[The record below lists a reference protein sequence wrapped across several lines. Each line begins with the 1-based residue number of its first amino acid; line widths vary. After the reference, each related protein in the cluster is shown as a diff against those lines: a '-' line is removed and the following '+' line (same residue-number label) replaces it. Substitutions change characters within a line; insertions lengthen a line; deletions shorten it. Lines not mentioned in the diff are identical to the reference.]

1 MQIERT
7 NANHLSVDK
16 LPDGS
21 RVIVDRKRETVFALN
36 TTAGAAWDA
45 CSRPTTLS
53 KVAEDTQRSFDQAI
67 TEEIALE
74 AILQLE
80 EQKLVTTSGSS
91 PESTR
96 RRALATAAAIALPLI
111 VSLTLAEQ
119 RAHANASGSAT
130 C

>member
-80 EQKLVTTSGSS
+80 EQKLVTISGSS
-91 PESTR
+91 SKATR
-96 RRALATAAAIALPLI
+96 RRVFATAAAIALPLV
-111 VSLTLAEQ
+111 VSLTIAEQ
-119 RAHANASGSAT
+119 RAHANSAGSRT
-130 C
+130 L